1 MLLFSTKLEIKDSL
15 TKEKFIDLIVQ
26 WNNSAKY
33 LENHVPG
40 VSWKGEKN
48 IRFGTDKL
56 SIEIIDYPEKDILA
70 VRHEKITD
78 DEVVW
83 DTDFVVNFAER
94 KLSILLDR
102 TFSEDALEM
111 NAAFSTPHFISLLI
125 ERGYLQNDQD
135 IPVLRDPIII
145 TDRNLETIQRIIKN
159 KEYYALP
166 VVYVAKDFADQNPL
180 SISWLA
186 SRLKGAAHVLVEDS
200 KEACKKCTEI
210 CAETSEEHGAV
221 RIYYPSLGVNRKRF
235 LFRSAT
241 GNMDVRLEKVV
252 KHVIQYWNSQRM
264 DILYT
269 WHGVNSA
276 VLADNLQN
284 QIQRLA
290 EAESAKQSVEEEINQ
305 VYEEFDEDIRSLQK
319 KLEELSKAN
328 EALQM
333 ENFGLRAKMNIS
345 DAMPIIYQGDEEDFY
360 PEEVKDM
367 VLGVLADALNNT
379 EKGTRL
385 HDVLEDILE
394 NNTYRHL
401 SDERKQRVKNLFK
414 GYKTLTGTM
423 KQELLSLGFQITD
436 DGKHYKII
444 YQGDPRYMVTI
455 GKTPSDNRAGSN
467 NAGMINKI
475 ML

>member
-1 MLLFSTKLEIKDSL
+1 MLLFSTILKITDKLNKYG
-15 TKEKFIDLIVQ
+15 FIDLLLE
-26 WNNSAKY
+26 WNQSAKY
-33 LENHVPG
+33 KENIVQG
-40 VSWKGEKN
+40 VAWNGEKN
-48 IRFGTDKL
+48 IKFGTDKL

-70 VRHEKITD
+70 VRHEKITP

-94 KLSILLDR
+94 KISIRLDR

-125 ERGYLQNDQD
+125 EHRYLQDDQD
-135 IPVLRDPIII
+135 LPVLRDPIMI
-145 TDRNLETIQRIIKN
+145 TDSNLETVQQVVRN
-159 KEYYALP
+159 KEYYELP
-166 VVYVAKDFADQNPL
+166 VVYVAKDFADQDPL

-186 SRLKGAAHVLVEDS
+186 SRLKGAAHVLVEES
-200 KEACKKCTEI
+200 KETCKKCTEL
-210 CAETSEEHGAV
+210 CGETVEEYGAV

-241 GNMDVRLEKVV
+241 GNMDVRLEKVIR
-252 KHVIQYWNSQRM
+252 HVIQYWNSQRM

-269 WHGVNSA
+269 WQGVNSA
-276 VLADNLQN
+276 VMSDTLQN

-290 EAESAKQSVEEEINQ
+290 EAESAKQSAEEEINL
-305 VYEEFDEDIRSLQK
+305 VYEEFDEDIKSLQK
-319 KLEELSKAN
+319 KLEELSRAN

-333 ENFGLRAKMNIS
+333 ENFGLRAKMNAS
-345 DAMPIIYQGDEEDFY
+345 DTMPIIYQGDEEDFY

-394 NNTYRHL
+394 NNPYQHL

-414 GYKTLTGTM
+414 GYKTLTGAM
-423 KQELLSLGFQITD
+423 KQELTSLGFEISD
-436 DGKHYKII
+436 DGKHYKIT

>member
-1 MLLFSTKLEIKDSL
+1 MLLFSTILNITDKLNK
-15 TKEKFIDLIVQ
+15 KEFINLLVK
-26 WNNSAKY
+26 WNQEAKY
-33 LENHVPG
+33 RENIVPG
-40 VSWKGEKN
+40 VTWNGEKN
-48 IRFGTDKL
+48 IKFGIDKL
-56 SIEIIDYPEKDILA
+56 SIEIIDYLEKDILA

-94 KLSILLDR
+94 KISIRLDR

-125 ERGYLQNDQD
+125 EHGYLQDDQD
-135 IPVLRDPIII
+135 LPILRDPIVI
-145 TDRNLETIQRIIKN
+145 TDCNLETVQQVVRN
-159 KEYYALP
+159 KEYYELP
-166 VVYVAKDFADQNPL
+166 VVYVAKDFADQDPL

-186 SRLKGAAHVLVEDS
+186 SRLKGAAHVLVEKS
-200 KEACKKCTEI
+200 KEACRKCTEI
-210 CAETSEEHGAV
+210 CGETAEEYGAV

-235 LFRSAT
+235 LYRSDT
-241 GNMDVRLEKVV
+241 GNMDVRLEKVIR
-252 KHVIQYWNSQRM
+252 HVIQYWNSQRM

-269 WHGVNSA
+269 WQGVNSS
-276 VLADNLQN
+276 VLSDNLQN

-290 EAESAKQSVEEEINQ
+290 EAESAKQSAEEEINL
-305 VYEEFDEDIRSLQK
+305 VYEEFDEDIKSLQK
-319 KLEELSKAN
+319 KVEELSKAN

-333 ENFGLRAKMNIS
+333 ENFGLRAKMNTS
-345 DAMPIIYQGDEEDFY
+345 DSMPIIYQGDEEDFY

-367 VLGVLADALNNT
+367 VLGVLAEALNNT

-385 HDVLEDILE
+385 YDVLEDILE
-394 NNTYRHL
+394 NNPYQHL

-414 GYKTLTGTM
+414 GYKTLTGAM
-423 KQELLSLGFQITD
+423 KQELISLGFEISD
-436 DGKHYKII
+436 DGKHYKIT

>member
-1 MLLFSTKLEIKDSL
+1 MLLFSTILNLSDKINKDA
-15 TKEKFIDLIVQ
+15 FIDIVLKWNQSARYKENIVQ
-26 WNNSAKY
+26 
-33 LENHVPG
+33 G
-40 VSWKGEKN
+40 VSWNGEKN
-48 IRFGTDKL
+48 IKFGTDKL

-70 VRHEKITD
+70 VRHEKITSG
-78 DEVVW
+78 EVVW

-94 KLSILLDR
+94 KISIRLDR

-125 ERGYLQNDQD
+125 EHGYLQDDQD
-135 IPVLRDPIII
+135 LPVLRDPIVI
-145 TDRNLETIQRIIKN
+145 TDCNLETVQQIVRN
-159 KEYYALP
+159 KEYYELP
-166 VVYVAKDFADQNPL
+166 VVYVAKDFADRDPL

-186 SRLKGAAHVLVEDS
+186 SRLKGAAHVLVEES

-210 CAETSEEHGAV
+210 CGETAEEYGAV

-241 GNMDVRLEKVV
+241 GNMDVRLEKVIR
-252 KHVIQYWNSQRM
+252 HVIQYWNSQRM

-269 WHGVNSA
+269 WQGVNSS
-276 VLADNLQN
+276 VLSDNLQN

-290 EAESAKQSVEEEINQ
+290 EAESAKQSAEEEINL
-305 VYEEFDEDIRSLQK
+305 VYEEFDEDIKSLQK
-319 KLEELSKAN
+319 KVEELSKAN

-333 ENFGLRAKMNIS
+333 ENFGLRAKMNAS

-360 PEEVKDM
+360 PEEVRDM
-367 VLGVLADALNNT
+367 VLGVLAEALNNT

-385 HDVLEDILE
+385 YDVLEDILE
-394 NNTYRHL
+394 NNPYQHL

-414 GYKTLTGTM
+414 GYKTLTGAM
-423 KQELLSLGFQITD
+423 KQELISLGFEISD
-436 DGKHYKII
+436 DGRHYKIT

>member
-111 NAAFSTPHFISLLI
+111 NAAFSTPHFISLMI
-125 ERGYLQNDQD
+125 EHGYLQNDQD
-135 IPVLRDPIII
+135 LPVLREPIIF

-180 SISWLA
+180 SVSWLA

-210 CAETSEEHGAV
+210 CAETPEEHGAV

-360 PEEVKDM
+360 PEEIKDM

>member
-1 MLLFSTKLEIKDSL
+1 MLLFSTILNLSDKINKDA
-15 TKEKFIDLIVQ
+15 FINIVLK
-26 WNNSAKY
+26 WNQSAKY
-33 LENHVPG
+33 KENIVQG
-40 VSWKGEKN
+40 VSWNGEKN
-48 IRFGTDKL
+48 IKFGTDKL

-70 VRHEKITD
+70 VRHEKITSG
-78 DEVVW
+78 EVVW

-94 KLSILLDR
+94 KISIRLDR

-125 ERGYLQNDQD
+125 EHGYLQDDQD
-135 IPVLRDPIII
+135 LPVLRDPIVI
-145 TDRNLETIQRIIKN
+145 TDCNLETVQQVVRN
-159 KEYYALP
+159 KEYYELP
-166 VVYVAKDFADQNPL
+166 VVYVSKDFANKDPL

-186 SRLKGAAHVLVEDS
+186 SRLKGAAHVLVEKS
-200 KEACKKCTEI
+200 KEACRKCTEI
-210 CAETSEEHGAV
+210 CGETAEEYGAV

-235 LFRSAT
+235 LFRSST
-241 GNMDVRLEKVV
+241 GNMDVRLEKVIR
-252 KHVIQYWNSQRM
+252 HVIQYWNSQRM

-269 WHGVNSA
+269 WQGVNSS
-276 VLADNLQN
+276 VLSDNLQN

-290 EAESAKQSVEEEINQ
+290 EAESAKQSAEEEINL
-305 VYEEFDEDIRSLQK
+305 VYEEFDEDIKSLQK
-319 KLEELSKAN
+319 KVEELSKAN

-333 ENFGLRAKMNIS
+333 ENFGLRAKMNAS

-367 VLGVLADALNNT
+367 VLGVLAEALNNT

-385 HDVLEDILE
+385 YDVLEDILE
-394 NNTYRHL
+394 NNPYQHL

-414 GYKTLTGTM
+414 GYKTLTGAM
-423 KQELLSLGFQITD
+423 KQELISLGFEISD
-436 DGKHYKII
+436 DGKHYKIT

>member
-1 MLLFSTKLEIKDSL
+1 MLLFSTILNITDKLNK
-15 TKEKFIDLIVQ
+15 KEFINLLVK
-26 WNNSAKY
+26 WNQEAKY
-33 LENHVPG
+33 RENIVPG
-40 VSWKGEKN
+40 VTWNGEKN
-48 IRFGTDKL
+48 IKFGIDKL
-56 SIEIIDYPEKDILA
+56 SIEIIDYLEKDILA

-94 KLSILLDR
+94 KISIRLDR

-125 ERGYLQNDQD
+125 EHGYLQDDQD
-135 IPVLRDPIII
+135 LPILRDPIVI
-145 TDRNLETIQRIIKN
+145 TDCNLETVQQVVRN
-159 KEYYALP
+159 KEYYELP
-166 VVYVAKDFADQNPL
+166 VVYVAKDFADQDPL

-186 SRLKGAAHVLVEDS
+186 SRLKGAAHVLVEKS
-200 KEACKKCTEI
+200 KEACRKCTEI
-210 CAETSEEHGAV
+210 CGETAEEYGAV

-235 LFRSAT
+235 LYRSAT
-241 GNMDVRLEKVV
+241 GNMDVRLEKVIR
-252 KHVIQYWNSQRM
+252 HVIQYWNSQRM

-269 WHGVNSA
+269 WQGVNSS
-276 VLADNLQN
+276 VLSDNLQN

-290 EAESAKQSVEEEINQ
+290 EAESAKQSAEEEINL
-305 VYEEFDEDIRSLQK
+305 VYEEFDEDIKSLQK
-319 KLEELSKAN
+319 KVEELSKAN

-345 DAMPIIYQGDEEDFY
+345 DSMPIIYQGDEEDFY

-367 VLGVLADALNNT
+367 VLGVLAEALNNT

-385 HDVLEDILE
+385 YDVLEDILE
-394 NNTYRHL
+394 NNPYQHL

-414 GYKTLTGTM
+414 GYKTLTGAM
-423 KQELLSLGFQITD
+423 KQELISLGFEISD
-436 DGKHYKII
+436 DGKHYKIT

>member
-1 MLLFSTKLEIKDSL
+1 MLLFSTILDVNNAL
-15 TKEKFIDLIVQ
+15 TKESFIELVSL
-26 WNNSAKY
+26 WNQSAKY
-33 LENHVPG
+33 KENIVQG
-40 VSWKGEKN
+40 VSWNGEKN
-48 IRFGTDKL
+48 IKFGTDKL
-56 SIEIIDYPEKDILA
+56 SIEIIDYAEKDILA
-70 VRHEKITD
+70 VRHEKITA

-83 DTDFVVNFAER
+83 DTDFVVNFRER
-94 KLSILLDR
+94 KIAIRLDR

-125 ERGYLQNDQD
+125 EHGYLQDD
-135 IPVLRDPIII
+135 HGIPVLRDPIMI
-145 TDRNLETIQRIIKN
+145 TDEDLGMLQNVLEN
-159 KEYYALP
+159 KEYYELP
-166 VVYVAKDFADQNPL
+166 VVYVAKDYADQDPL

-186 SRLKGAAHVLVEDS
+186 SRLKGAAHVFVEES
-200 KEACKKCTEI
+200 KSACQKCTEV
-210 CAETSEEHGAV
+210 CNETPEEFGAV

-235 LFRSAT
+235 LFRSST
-241 GNMDVRLEKVV
+241 GNIDVRLEKVIR
-252 KHVIQYWNSQRM
+252 HVIQYWNSQRM
-264 DILYT
+264 DSLYT
-269 WHGVNSA
+269 WQGVNRAILS
-276 VLADNLQN
+276 DNIEN
-284 QIQRLA
+284 HISKLA
-290 EAESAKQSVEEEINQ
+290 EAENAKQNAEEEINQ
-305 VYEEFDEDIRSLQK
+305 VYEAFDEDIKSLQK

-333 ENFGLRAKMNIS
+333 ENYGLRAKMNAS

-394 NNTYRHL
+394 NNPYQHL

-414 GYKTLTGTM
+414 GYKTLTGAM
-423 KQELLSLGFQITD
+423 KQELMSLGFEISD
-436 DGKHYKII
+436 DGKHYKVT
-444 YQGDPRYMVTI
+444 YKDDPRYMVTI

>member
-1 MLLFSTKLEIKDSL
+1 MLLFSTILNITDKLNK
-15 TKEKFIDLIVQ
+15 KEFINLLVK
-26 WNNSAKY
+26 WNQEAKY
-33 LENHVPG
+33 RENIVPG
-40 VSWKGEKN
+40 VTWNGEKN
-48 IRFGTDKL
+48 TKFGIDKL
-56 SIEIIDYPEKDILA
+56 SIEIIDYLEKDILA

-94 KLSILLDR
+94 KISIRLDR

-125 ERGYLQNDQD
+125 EHGYLQDDQD
-135 IPVLRDPIII
+135 LPILRDPIVI
-145 TDRNLETIQRIIKN
+145 TDCNLETVQQVVRN
-159 KEYYALP
+159 KEYYELP
-166 VVYVAKDFADQNPL
+166 VVYVAKDFADQDPL

-186 SRLKGAAHVLVEDS
+186 SRLKGAAHVLVEKS
-200 KEACKKCTEI
+200 KEACRKCTEI
-210 CAETSEEHGAV
+210 CGETAEEYGAV

-235 LFRSAT
+235 LYRSAT
-241 GNMDVRLEKVV
+241 GNMDVRLEKVIR
-252 KHVIQYWNSQRM
+252 HVIQYWNSQRM

-269 WHGVNSA
+269 WQGVNSS
-276 VLADNLQN
+276 VLSDNLQN

-290 EAESAKQSVEEEINQ
+290 EAESAKQSAEEEINL
-305 VYEEFDEDIRSLQK
+305 VYEEFDEDIKSLQK
-319 KLEELSKAN
+319 KVEELSKAN

-333 ENFGLRAKMNIS
+333 ENFGLRAKMNAS

-367 VLGVLADALNNT
+367 VLGVLAEALNNT

-385 HDVLEDILE
+385 YDVLEDILE
-394 NNTYRHL
+394 NNPYQHL

-414 GYKTLTGTM
+414 GYKTLTGAM
-423 KQELLSLGFQITD
+423 KQELISLGFEISD
-436 DGKHYKII
+436 DGRHYKIT

>member
-1 MLLFSTKLEIKDSL
+1 MLLFSTILDINKTL
-15 TKEKFIDLIVQ
+15 TKEKFIELVSL
-26 WNNSAKY
+26 WNQSAKY
-33 LENHVPG
+33 KENIVQG
-40 VSWKGEKN
+40 VSWNGEKN
-48 IRFGTDKL
+48 IKFGTDKL

-70 VRHEKITD
+70 VRHEKITP

-94 KLSILLDR
+94 KISIRLDR

-125 ERGYLQNDQD
+125 EHRYLQDDQD
-135 IPVLRDPIII
+135 LPVLRDPIMI
-145 TDRNLETIQRIIKN
+145 TDSNLETVQQVVRN
-159 KEYYALP
+159 KEYYELP
-166 VVYVAKDFADQNPL
+166 VVYVAKDFADQDPL

-186 SRLKGAAHVLVEDS
+186 SRLKGAAHVLVEES
-200 KEACKKCTEI
+200 KETCRKCTEF
-210 CAETSEEHGAV
+210 CGETVEEYGAV

-241 GNMDVRLEKVV
+241 GNMDVRLEKVIR
-252 KHVIQYWNSQRM
+252 HVIQYWNSQRM

-269 WHGVNSA
+269 WQGVNSA
-276 VLADNLQN
+276 VMSDTLKS

-290 EAESAKQSVEEEINQ
+290 EAESAKQSAEEEINL
-305 VYEEFDEDIRSLQK
+305 VYEEFDEDIKSLQK
-319 KLEELSKAN
+319 KLEELSRAN

-333 ENFGLRAKMNIS
+333 ENFGLRAKMNAS
-345 DAMPIIYQGDEEDFY
+345 DAMPIVYQGDEEDFY

-394 NNTYRHL
+394 NNLYQHL

-423 KQELLSLGFQITD
+423 KQELLSLGFEISD
-436 DGKHYKII
+436 DGKHYKIT

-455 GKTPSDNRAGSN
+455 GKTPSDNRAGNN

>member
-1 MLLFSTKLEIKDSL
+1 MLLFSTILNITDKLNK
-15 TKEKFIDLIVQ
+15 KEFVDLLIE
-26 WNNSAKY
+26 WNKGAKY
-33 LENHVPG
+33 KENVVSG
-40 VSWKGEKN
+40 VSWNGEKN
-48 IRFGTDKL
+48 IKFGTDKL

-94 KLSILLDR
+94 KIAIRLDR

-111 NAAFSTPHFISLLI
+111 NAAFSTPHFISLLV
-125 ERGYLQNDQD
+125 EHGCLQDDQD
-135 IPVLRDPIII
+135 LPVLRDPILI
-145 TDRNLETIQRIIKN
+145 TDSDLDTVQQVIKN
-159 KEYYALP
+159 KEYYELP
-166 VVYVAKDFADQNPL
+166 VVYVAKDCADQDPL

-186 SRLKGAAHVLVEDS
+186 SRLKGAAHVLVEES

-210 CAETSEEHGAV
+210 CGETAEGYGAV
-221 RIYYPSLGVNRKRF
+221 RIYYPSSGVNRKRF

-241 GNMDVRLEKVV
+241 GNMDVRLEKVIR
-252 KHVIQYWNSQRM
+252 HVIQYWNSQRM

-269 WHGVNSA
+269 WQGVNSA
-276 VLADNLQN
+276 VLSDNLQN

-290 EAESAKQSVEEEINQ
+290 EAESAKQSAEDEITQ
-305 VYEEFDEDIRSLQK
+305 VYEEFDEDIKNLQR
-319 KLEELSKAN
+319 KLDELTKAN

-333 ENFGLRAKMNIS
+333 ENFGLRAKMNAS
-345 DAMPIIYQGDEEDFY
+345 DAMPIIYQGNEEDFY

-367 VLGVLADALNNT
+367 VLGVLTDALNNT

-385 HDVLEDILE
+385 YDVIEDILE
-394 NNTYRHL
+394 NNPYQHL
-401 SDERKQRVKNLFK
+401 RDERKQRVKNLFK
-414 GYKTLTGTM
+414 GYKTLTGMM

-436 DGKHYKII
+436 DGKHYKIT

>member
-1 MLLFSTKLEIKDSL
+1 MLLFSTILNLSDKINKDA
-15 TKEKFIDLIVQ
+15 FINIVLK
-26 WNNSAKY
+26 WNQSAKY
-33 LENHVPG
+33 KENIVQG
-40 VSWKGEKN
+40 VSWNGEKN
-48 IRFGTDKL
+48 IKFGTDKL

-70 VRHEKITD
+70 VRHEKITSG
-78 DEVVW
+78 EVVW

-94 KLSILLDR
+94 KISIRLDR

-125 ERGYLQNDQD
+125 EHGYLQDDQD
-135 IPVLRDPIII
+135 LPVLRDPIVI
-145 TDRNLETIQRIIKN
+145 TDCNLETVQQVVRN
-159 KEYYALP
+159 KEYYELP
-166 VVYVAKDFADQNPL
+166 VVYVSKDFANKDPL

-186 SRLKGAAHVLVEDS
+186 SRLKGAAHVLVEES

-210 CAETSEEHGAV
+210 CGETAEEYGAV

-235 LFRSAT
+235 LFRSST
-241 GNMDVRLEKVV
+241 GNMDVRLEKVIR
-252 KHVIQYWNSQRM
+252 HVIQYWNSQRM

-269 WHGVNSA
+269 WQGVNSS
-276 VLADNLQN
+276 VLSDNLQN

-290 EAESAKQSVEEEINQ
+290 EAESAKQSAEEEINL
-305 VYEEFDEDIRSLQK
+305 VYEEFDEDIKSLQK
-319 KLEELSKAN
+319 KVEELSKAN

-333 ENFGLRAKMNIS
+333 ENFGLRAKMNAS

-367 VLGVLADALNNT
+367 VLGVLAEALNNT

-385 HDVLEDILE
+385 YDVLEDILE
-394 NNTYRHL
+394 NNPYQHL

-414 GYKTLTGTM
+414 GYKTLTGAM
-423 KQELLSLGFQITD
+423 KQELISLGFEISD
-436 DGKHYKII
+436 DGRHYKIT

>member
-1 MLLFSTKLEIKDSL
+1 MLLFSTILNITDKLNK
-15 TKEKFIDLIVQ
+15 KEFINLLVK
-26 WNNSAKY
+26 WNQEAKY
-33 LENHVPG
+33 RENIVPG
-40 VSWKGEKN
+40 VTWNGEKN
-48 IRFGTDKL
+48 IKFGIDKL
-56 SIEIIDYPEKDILA
+56 SIEIIDYLEKDILA

-83 DTDFVVNFAER
+83 DTDFVVNFSER
-94 KLSILLDR
+94 KISIRLDR

-125 ERGYLQNDQD
+125 EHGYLQDDQD
-135 IPVLRDPIII
+135 LPILRDPIVI
-145 TDRNLETIQRIIKN
+145 TDCNLETVQQVVRN
-159 KEYYALP
+159 KEYYELP
-166 VVYVAKDFADQNPL
+166 VVYVAKDFADQDPL

-186 SRLKGAAHVLVEDS
+186 SRLKGAAHVLVEKS
-200 KEACKKCTEI
+200 KEACRKCTEI
-210 CAETSEEHGAV
+210 CGETAEEYGAV

-235 LFRSAT
+235 LYRSAT
-241 GNMDVRLEKVV
+241 GNMDVRLEKVIR
-252 KHVIQYWNSQRM
+252 HVIQYWNSQRM

-269 WHGVNSA
+269 WQGVNSS
-276 VLADNLQN
+276 VLSDNLQN

-290 EAESAKQSVEEEINQ
+290 EAESAKQSAEEEINL
-305 VYEEFDEDIRSLQK
+305 VYEEFDEDIKSLQK
-319 KLEELSKAN
+319 KVEELSKAN

-333 ENFGLRAKMNIS
+333 ENFGLRAKMNTS
-345 DAMPIIYQGDEEDFY
+345 DSMPIIYQGDEEDFY

-367 VLGVLADALNNT
+367 VLGVLAEALNNT

-385 HDVLEDILE
+385 YDVLEDILE
-394 NNTYRHL
+394 NNPYQHL

-414 GYKTLTGTM
+414 GYKTLTGAM
-423 KQELLSLGFQITD
+423 KQELISLGFEISD
-436 DGKHYKII
+436 DGKHYKIT

>member
-1 MLLFSTKLEIKDSL
+1 MLLFSTILDINKTL
-15 TKEKFIDLIVQ
+15 TKEKFIELVSL
-26 WNNSAKY
+26 WNQSAKY
-33 LENHVPG
+33 KENIVQG
-40 VSWKGEKN
+40 VSWNGEKN
-48 IRFGTDKL
+48 IKFGTDKL

-70 VRHEKITD
+70 VRHEKITP

-83 DTDFVVNFAER
+83 DTDFVVNFVER
-94 KLSILLDR
+94 KISIRLDR

-125 ERGYLQNDQD
+125 EQGYLQDDQD
-135 IPVLRDPIII
+135 LPVLRDPIMI
-145 TDRNLETIQRIIKN
+145 TDSNLETVQQVVRN
-159 KEYYALP
+159 KEYYELP
-166 VVYVAKDFADQNPL
+166 VVYVAKDFADQDPL

-186 SRLKGAAHVLVEDS
+186 SRLKGAAHVLVEES
-200 KEACKKCTEI
+200 KEACMKCTEL
-210 CAETSEEHGAV
+210 CGETVEEYGAA

-235 LFRSAT
+235 LYRSAT
-241 GNMDVRLEKVV
+241 GNIDVRLEKVIR
-252 KHVIQYWNSQRM
+252 HVIQYWNSQRM

-269 WHGVNSA
+269 WQGVNSA
-276 VLADNLQN
+276 VMSDTLQS

-290 EAESAKQSVEEEINQ
+290 EAESAKQSAEEEINL
-305 VYEEFDEDIRSLQK
+305 VYEEFDEDIKSLQK
-319 KLEELSKAN
+319 KLEELSRAN

-333 ENFGLRAKMNIS
+333 ENFGLRAKMNAS
-345 DAMPIIYQGDEEDFY
+345 DAMPIVYQGDEEDFY

-394 NNTYRHL
+394 NNPYQHL

-414 GYKTLTGTM
+414 GYKTLTGAM
-423 KQELLSLGFQITD
+423 KQELMSLGFEISD
-436 DGKHYKII
+436 DGKHYKIT

>member
-1 MLLFSTKLEIKDSL
+1 MLLFTTILNITDKLNK
-15 TKEKFIDLIVQ
+15 KEFINLLVK
-26 WNNSAKY
+26 WNQEAKY
-33 LENHVPG
+33 RENIVPG
-40 VSWKGEKN
+40 VTWNGEKN
-48 IRFGTDKL
+48 IKFGIDKL
-56 SIEIIDYPEKDILA
+56 SIEIIDYLEKDILA

-94 KLSILLDR
+94 KISIRLDR

-125 ERGYLQNDQD
+125 EHGYLQDDQD
-135 IPVLRDPIII
+135 LPILRDPIVI
-145 TDRNLETIQRIIKN
+145 TDCNLETVQQVVRN
-159 KEYYALP
+159 KEYYELP
-166 VVYVAKDFADQNPL
+166 VVYVAKDFADQDPL

-186 SRLKGAAHVLVEDS
+186 SRLKGAAHVLVEKS
-200 KEACKKCTEI
+200 KEACRKCTEI
-210 CAETSEEHGAV
+210 CGETAEEYGAV

-235 LFRSAT
+235 LYRSDT
-241 GNMDVRLEKVV
+241 GNMDVRLEKVIR
-252 KHVIQYWNSQRM
+252 HVIQYWNSQRM

-269 WHGVNSA
+269 WQGVNSS
-276 VLADNLQN
+276 VLSDNLQN

-290 EAESAKQSVEEEINQ
+290 EAESAKQSAEEEINL
-305 VYEEFDEDIRSLQK
+305 VYEEFDEDIKSLQK
-319 KLEELSKAN
+319 KVEELSKAN

-333 ENFGLRAKMNIS
+333 ENFGLRAKMNTS
-345 DAMPIIYQGDEEDFY
+345 DSMPIIYQGDEEDFY

-367 VLGVLADALNNT
+367 VLGVLAEALNNT

-385 HDVLEDILE
+385 YDVLEDILE
-394 NNTYRHL
+394 NNPYQHL

-414 GYKTLTGTM
+414 GYKTLTGAM
-423 KQELLSLGFQITD
+423 KQELISLGFEISD
-436 DGKHYKII
+436 DGKHYKIT